1 MAQECSVEQILPPV
15 FEVFKAREKGFT
27 SGGQE
32 TQEDL
37 SLCFLCMRW
46 AAGDPDCRS
55 VHRCDLQL
63 VLDRLEGRA

>member
-15 FEVFKAREKGFT
+15 FENSKAPKSGFAT
-27 SGGQE
+27 GGQQ

-46 AAGDPDCRS
+46 AAGDP
-55 VHRCDLQL
+55 
-63 VLDRLEGRA
+63 

>member
-1 MAQECSVEQILPPV
+1 MAQECSVEQILRPV
-15 FEVFKAREKGFT
+15 FEVSKAPEKRFT

-55 VHRCDLQL
+55 GHRCDLQL
-63 VLDRLEGRA
+63 VLDKLDRA